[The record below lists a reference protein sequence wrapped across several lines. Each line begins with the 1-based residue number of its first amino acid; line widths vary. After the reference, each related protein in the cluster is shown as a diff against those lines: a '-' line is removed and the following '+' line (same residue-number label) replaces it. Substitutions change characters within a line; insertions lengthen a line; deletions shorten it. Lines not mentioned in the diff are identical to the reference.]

1 MKKLIASSLIF
12 VCILALFGCNQQN
25 IPSAFLFTKDS
36 KLYVEGEPGVITSGF
51 VNTTESKI
59 NNATEAIERAKLDC
73 TIKWD
78 NVKTYF
84 DSNEKIWL
92 VQFYTEGTVGGCQSV
107 YLKDTGETV
116 LIVYGE

>member
-1 MKKLIASSLIF
+1 MKKLITLVIVL
-12 VCILALFGCNQQN
+12 VCILSLFSCNQQN
-25 IPSAFLFTKDS
+25 TPSAFSYAEDS
-36 KLYVEGEPGVITSGF
+36 RIYLEGEPGVITSGF

-59 NNATEAIERAKLDC
+59 NNVAEAIELAKREC

-78 NVKTYF
+78 TVLTYF
-84 DSNEKIWL
+84 DSDENIWL